1 MAVNRVYPGKNTTL
15 PLTLAQAMN
24 ARTNNVPQSGDA
36 VVIGQIGGV
45 ALEAGDANGRTV
57 VQIDGVFLLPVQA
70 INGGGNVAISGGDE
84 LYFTIGDN
92 PPLSK
97 KTSGVPFGYAL
108 GDAGVQ
114 MVASGVTTASINVL
128 IKR

>member
-24 ARTNNVPQSGDA
+24 ARASNVPQSGDA

-45 ALEAGDANGRTV
+45 ALEAGDANGRSV
-57 VQIDGVFLLPVQA
+57 IQIDGVFLLPVQA
-70 INGGGNVAISGGDE
+70 INAGGNVAILGGDE

-97 KTSGVPFGYAL
+97 KVAGVPFGYAL